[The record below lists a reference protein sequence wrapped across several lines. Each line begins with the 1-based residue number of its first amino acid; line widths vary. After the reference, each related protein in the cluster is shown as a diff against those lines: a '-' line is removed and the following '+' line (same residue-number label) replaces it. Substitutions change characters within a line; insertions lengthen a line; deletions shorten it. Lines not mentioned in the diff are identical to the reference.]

1 MAGSFLLEKED
12 RIATL
17 IFNRPEKRNPLNE
30 EVVLEL
36 EGLLHQVRDDRVG
49 RTRVIN
55 PGALHR
61 ARPKTFAVLDL
72 ASGEIET
79 VIVPEE

>member
-36 EGLLHQVRDDRVG
+36 EGLLHQVRDDRDVRGMYCAAYRNDQASVAVHAG
-49 RTRVIN
+49 RRSTVA
-55 PGALHR
+55 GHR
-61 ARPKTFAVLDL
+61 
-72 ASGEIET
+72 
-79 VIVPEE
+79 